1 MSTRLQ
7 PSTATQGRAT
17 QQTGKDQ
24 REREMYAEAREVES
38 YAEASQVQSGEKATL
53 CTPAL
58 WHLSTPKARGLL
70 TPYTRTCRRLR

>member
-24 REREMYAEAREVES
+24 REREM